1 MLFDYAAGMAMASKI
16 KRYWPLL
23 VTFIVAG
30 GYVLARLVLFEG
42 DVVALAEIGTQ
53 FSEGDPAGTEGYDG
67 QFTYYIAIDLNPTT
81 VREKLDV
88 PAYRYQRILLSMLAR
103 LLSAG
108 NTAAIPWVLLA
119 INLVAHIVGTWAV
132 MLYMEDHGLRNWYAL
147 SYGLWVGLVSAV
159 GLQLHEPLAYG
170 LVSVAWLARKRGRF
184 FTSVFLLGLALFAK
198 ETTIVFWFV
207 FLLVDL
213 IGKRDW
219 RSAVSW
225 IAVGILYAGW
235 QVWLWRVFGA
245 PGIGSGGAQST
256 PFEWIPLMG
265 LWRIGFESLPALA
278 LFIVIF
284 GPTIFMPVIW
294 AIFKSACEVW
304 RKQVNP
310 ENISLFVNSLLILF
324 LPFST
329 IREPLGLLRF
339 TSGFVLAVLLF
350 SARNKL
356 HKPLNYTLAWIVLIA
371 VLVNG

>member
-1 MLFDYAAGMAMASKI
+1 MLFDNVAGLAMASKI

-30 GYVLARLVLFEG
+30 GYILIRLVLFEW

-53 FSEGDPAGTEGYDG
+53 FSESDPAGTEGYDG
-67 QFTYYIAIDLNPTT
+67 QFTYYIAIDPNPTT
-81 VREKLDV
+81 VREKLDI

-108 NTAAIPWVLLA
+108 NTAAIPWMLLA
-119 INLVAHIVGTWAV
+119 INLIAHIVGTWAV
-132 MLYMEDHGLRNWYAL
+132 MLYMEDHDLRNWYAL

-170 LVSVAWLARKRGRF
+170 LVSVAWLARKRGSF
-184 FTSVFLLGLALFAK
+184 YTSVILLGLALFAK
-198 ETTIVFWFV
+198 ETTIIFWLAL
-207 FLLVDL
+207 LLVDL

-219 RSAVSW
+219 RSAAAW
-225 IAVGILYAGW
+225 IVVGTLYAAW
-235 QVWLWRVFGA
+235 QAWLWRVFGA
-245 PGIGSGGAQST
+245 PGIGSGGAHST

-294 AIFKSACEVW
+294 AIFKSARELW

-310 ENISLFVNSLLILF
+310 ENLSLFINSLLILF

-339 TSGFVLAVLLF
+339 ASGFVLAVLLF

-356 HKPLNYTLAWIVLIA
+356 QKPLNYTLVWISLIA

>member
-1 MLFDYAAGMAMASKI
+1 MLS
-16 KRYWPLL
+16 
-23 VTFIVAG
+23 
-30 GYVLARLVLFEG
+30 RLRKLERN
-42 DVVALAEIGTQ
+42 
-53 FSEGDPAGTEGYDG
+53 SPKAGTEGYDG